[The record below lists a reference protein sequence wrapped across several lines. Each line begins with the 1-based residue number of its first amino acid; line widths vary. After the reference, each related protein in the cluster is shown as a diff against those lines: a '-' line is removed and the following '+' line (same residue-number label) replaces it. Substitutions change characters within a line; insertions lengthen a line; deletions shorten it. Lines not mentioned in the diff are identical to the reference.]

1 EDALMVRTLQSHAR
15 TAYHLTLTR
24 PAVPAA
30 QCTSGVLDTKA
41 GGIGFV
47 SQSEGIPTCGD
58 CQGPLSLVAQINLAQ
73 MPEEVQ
79 ET

>member
-1 EDALMVRTLQSHAR
+1 AR
-15 TAYHLTLTR
+15 DPTADT
-24 PAVPAA
+24 
-30 QCTSGVLDTKA
+30 CSVLDTKA

-47 SQSEGIPTCGD
+47 SKSEGLPKCQECGS
-58 CQGPLSLVAQINLAQ
+58 PLSLVAQINLAQ